1 MGKLVNL
8 TRKNIKPEYIRTIYK
23 WRFESYIN
31 NFSSNEKPTYT
42 KHEEYLM
49 NEINTEN
56 IEWYGLIDDE
66 KLIACCST
74 EKNTDLL
81 GVVEYTL
88 GRVMVDPTKR
98 RQKLGSVMIEQ
109 CITEMKRTDKS
120 LKSG

>member
-1 MGKLVNL
+1 
-8 TRKNIKPEYIRTIYK
+8 
-23 WRFESYIN
+23 
-31 NFSSNEKPTYT
+31 
-42 KHEEYLM
+42 M

-109 CITEMKRTDKS
+109 CITEMKRTDKKFKIRLEV
-120 LKSG
+120 LKENEAAIALYRNMGFGRISERDNTVKMERIVK